1 MKFMNLVQYAK
12 HMTNKEKA
20 EKIYKKLAQLFPTG
34 ITALNYKKPFEL
46 LVAVVLSAQT
56 TDKQVNVVTADLF
69 KKYKTVADYARIPLS
84 EFEKDI
90 LRIGLYRAKAKNIK
104 EAAKIISEKHKG
116 LVPKMMDELTALPGV
131 GRKTANVILGN
142 LYGIYEGIAVDT
154 HVTRLSQLF
163 GLTKYKDPIKIERDL
178 MEILPREEWFN
189 FSNRL
194 IFYGRKYCK
203 ASCKH
208 MDCPLKKY
216 IA

>member
-1 MKFMNLVQYAK
+1 MD
-12 HMTNKEKA
+12 EKVKA
-20 EKIYKKLAQLFPTG
+20 VEIAKKLEKLFPEGT
-34 ITALNYKKPFEL
+34 TALSYSKPFEL
-46 LVAVVLSAQT
+46 LVAVILSAQT

-69 KKYKTVADYARIPLS
+69 KKYKIVEDYVKVPLE

-90 LRIGLYRAKAKNIK
+90 NRIGLYRAKAKNIK

-116 LVPKMMDELTALPGV
+116 LVPKMMEELVLLPGV

-142 LYGIYEGIAVDT
+142 LYHIYEGIAVDT

-163 GLTKYKDPIKIERDL
+163 GLTKHSDAIKIEKDL
-178 MEILPREEWFN
+178 MELLPREEWFN

-194 IFYGRKYCK
+194 IFYGRQYCK

-208 MDCPLKKY
+208 VDCPLREY
-216 IA
+216 IKNEFSI